1 MWTKTLGCALLLG
14 VGAWIARQRAQNEKR
29 RLILLDAWIELIG
42 SMRWEI
48 ESRLTPIDR
57 FFESAD
63 RRLLQTL
70 GKTNA
75 KSPSELLTLT
85 APILSPEINAALTR
99 FSESL
104 GDCYREEQLRRCDE
118 CLISLRRIREQQAA
132 ELPARK
138 RLGVTLPLSAALGI
152 SILLW

>member
-1 MWTKTLGCALLLG
+1 MWTKSIGCVLLLG
-14 VGAWIARQRAQNEKR
+14 IGAWIARQRAQSERR
-29 RLILLDAWIELIG
+29 RLTVLDAWIELIR

-57 FFESAD
+57 FFAYAD
-63 RRLLQTL
+63 KQLLQTL
-70 GKTNA
+70 GKRDA
-75 KSPSELLTLT
+75 KSPSELFPLT
-85 APILSPEINAALTR
+85 APLLSPSVNGALAR

-104 GDCYREEQLRRCDE
+104 GDCYRAEQLQRCDE
-118 CLISLRRIREQQAA
+118 CLIALRQERDRQAA

-138 RLGVTLPLSAALGI
+138 RLGIALPLSAALGI

>member
-1 MWTKTLGCALLLG
+1 MWTKPFGCALLLG
-14 VGAWIARQRAQNEKR
+14 IGAWIARQRTQNEGQ
-29 RLILLDAWIELIG
+29 RLALLDAWIELIG
-42 SMRWEI
+42 AMRWEI

-57 FFESAD
+57 FFASAD

-70 GKTNA
+70 GKINA
-75 KSPSELLTLT
+75 KSPSELLSHT
-85 APILSPEINAALTR
+85 APLLSPEIKAVLTR

-118 CLISLRRIREQQAA
+118 CLISLRRIRERQVA

-138 RLGVTLPLSAALGI
+138 RLGITLPLSAALGI

>member
-1 MWTKTLGCALLLG
+1 MWTKSLGCTLLLG
-14 VGAWIARQRAQNEKR
+14 IGAWIARQRAQNEKR
-29 RLILLDAWIELIG
+29 RLSLLDAWIELIG

-57 FFESAD
+57 FFASAD
-63 RRLLQTL
+63 RQLLKTL

-75 KSPSELLTLT
+75 KSPSELLPLT
-85 APILSPEINAALTR
+85 APFFSPEINGVLAR

-118 CLISLRRIREQQAA
+118 CLTALRRIRERQAA

-138 RLGVTLPLSAALGI
+138 RLGIALPLSAALGI